1 VRKKRLSKRPTTATS
16 SKTAALEEKLDGLVQ
31 MLQRSQTSMPGAVTP
46 HTHIETQRDHSRER
60 NMCSNEACGTG
71 NPSQHNRNSQGN
83 TGHSEFVAENA
94 LSSTKLWTLDEFA
107 QQNGL
112 KTTST
117 AAQQSH
123 QTLIN
128 RPTNC
133 AGPPTPAASITSC
146 SFRPDKHHTVV
157 DYPLET
163 EVEVEKIL
171 ECYRTKMVPHL
182 PVVCVD
188 PDTSVEEMRKHRPFL
203 FLVIRA
209 ICSKNLQR
217 QVALVLE
224 IKKIIGR
231 EMLIE
236 GSKNVD
242 LFLGILAFAGW
253 CHFYICNRPIT
264 STIIHLAM
272 SLAFDLGLTKPL
284 PSESSSVMLNYT
296 AQGCPRPTNGMVQT
310 RTMEERR
317 GLVGLYLVSSV

>member
-1 VRKKRLSKRPTTATS
+1 
-16 SKTAALEEKLDGLVQ
+16 
-31 MLQRSQTSMPGAVTP
+31 
-46 HTHIETQRDHSRER
+46 
-60 NMCSNEACGTG
+60 MCSIEACGTG
-71 NPSQHNRNSQGN
+71 KPSQHDRNTQEN
-83 TGHSEFVAENA
+83 TGYSELVPENT
-94 LSSTKLWTLDEFA
+94 LSLTNSWTLDEFA

-112 KTTST
+112 ITTSK
-117 AAQQSH
+117 AAQKSQ
-123 QTLIN
+123 QGLIN
-128 RPTNC
+128 RLTSS
-133 AGPPTPAASITSC
+133 AGPPTPATSITS
-146 SFRPDKHHTVV
+146 SSIRLDKHHTFT
-157 DYPLET
+157 DYPPES
-163 EVEVEKIL
+163 EVELVENL

-188 PDTSVEEMRKHRPFL
+188 PNTTVNEMRKHRPFL

-224 IKKIIGR
+224 IKKIIGS

-253 CHFYICNRPIT
+253 CHLYICNRPIT
-264 STIIHLAM
+264 STVIHLAM

-296 AQGCPRPTNGMVQT
+296 AQGCPKPTNGTMQT

-317 GLVGLYLVSSV
+317 GLIGLYLVSSV